1 MLSVRDVHAGYGA
14 VRALQGVSLDVREGA
29 VVALL
34 GANGAGKTSTLRAVS
49 GILRLSS
56 GSVEFGGRRIDRLS
70 PERIVQLGMAQVPE
84 GRQVFTGLTVL
95 ENLRLGAF
103 ARKGNRAIRD
113 DIERVFSYFPLLSER
128 KHLQGGLLSGGE
140 QQMLAIGRAL
150 MARPRLL
157 LLDEPSLGL
166 APMVVENIF
175 QVINK
180 INQDEGLSVLLVEQN
195 AEIALRMV
203 DYGYVMETGH
213 VVLEGD
219 SQMLRSD
226 SAVRRSYLGR

>member
-1 MLSVRDVHAGYGA
+1 
-14 VRALQGVSLDVREGA
+14 

-49 GILRLSS
+49 GILRPSS

-113 DIERVFSYFPLLSER
+113 DIERVFSYFPLLSKR

-180 INQDEGLSVLLVEQN
+180 INHDEGLSVLLVEQN

-219 SQMLRSD
+219 SKMLRSD